1 MIGNIQLSDRSLT
14 LLNRRQMSQDE
25 IQQFTDLLNEAKSQ
39 QGSAI
44 EQLKAMSAQELALLQ
59 KANSLADP
67 INIAAL
73 SEEGAANLISQPDNS
88 DKVDLNNDG
97 IVEVGE
103 GRSIVFPPVNAP
115 DHVKAAWQDATAGL
129 DETDKMMLELHMHIA
144 VYGVQIEGVAQK
156 TALPPE
162 QQWSQ
167 LGIDKLFSD
176 LRGNLEFRVG
186 LEGWTEHNVMLRDF
200 YDRFESSLDS
210 STSYTQQKQTFAA
223 EDDKKPNEKRE
234 ARSLDTSDKRL
245 NELNQLLL
253 DARMG
258 IDRRKLEEIDE
269 KMKAIE
275 SDSSLSSTQKRQM
288 LRALEEQKEAIFAEA
303 QRRTVENEKRKA
315 LLAANDNLTEQL
327 QEELLKSTV

>member
-1 MIGNIQLSDRSLT
+1 MIANIQLSDRSLT

-44 EQLKAMSAQELALLQ
+44 EQLKAMSAQELVLLQ

-103 GRSIVFPPVNAP
+103 GRSIIFPPVNAP
-115 DHVKAAWQDATAGL
+115 DHVQAAWKDATDGM

-144 VYGVQIEGVAQK
+144 VYGVQIEGVTQK
-156 TALPPE
+156 AALSPE

-167 LGIDKLFSD
+167 LGIEKLFSD

-200 YDRFESSLDS
+200 YNRFENGLGS
-210 STSYTQQKQTFAA
+210 STSYIQPRQSTPK
-223 EDDKKPNEKRE
+223 E
-234 ARSLDTSDKRL
+234 ADNDSDAKTESRSLDASDKRL

-258 IDRRKLEEIDE
+258 VDRRKLEEIDE

-275 SDSSLSSTQKRQM
+275 SDGSLSSTEKRQM

-303 QRRTVENEKRKA
+303 QRRTVENEKRKS

-327 QEELLKSTV
+327 QEELLKITI